1 MAWNLIVWLGAPIA
15 ILTVVAWFGVKS
27 VNRQKPYG
35 DEEGQE
41 PIGVIDLDP

>member
-1 MAWNLIVWLGAPIA
+1 MPWNLIFWVGVPIVLL
-15 ILTVVAWFGVKS
+15 ILVGWFGVKA

-41 PIGVIDLDP
+41 PIGLIDLDH